1 VTVVADTSV
10 LSNFAGA
17 GQLDL
22 LRQLFGALYLPTEV
36 LEEIRDGL
44 QEGYRFY
51 EGLEEQVHPLAEDGW
66 LRLTGLRDEQELRA
80 FGAVPRSLHGG
91 EAACLAIALRRGW
104 VVLTD
109 DRAARGE
116 AERLG
121 LPVSG
126 TVGCLVLA
134 VERGLCSVEQANGW
148 LEAMIAVGYR
158 SPVTDLTTLVRGPGA
173 GRR

>member
-1 VTVVADTSV
+1 M
-10 LSNFAGA
+10 
-17 GQLDL
+17 
-22 LRQLFGALYLPTEV
+22 
-36 LEEIRDGL
+36 

-51 EGLEEQVHPLAEDGW
+51 EGLEEQVHPLADGW
-66 LRLTGLRDEQELRA
+66 LRLTGLRDEHELRA
-80 FGAVPRSLHGG
+80 FAAVPRSFGG
-91 EAACLAIALRRGW
+91 EAACLAIALRRRW

-109 DRAARGE
+109 DRGTREAA
-116 AERLG
+116 RLG

-148 LEAMIAVGYR
+148 LEAMIVVGYR

-173 GRR
+173 GRPQGGARRVSRAPRRERGHRP

>member
-1 VTVVADTSV
+1 VSVVADTTV

-22 LRQLFGALYLPTEV
+22 LRRLFGELYLPTEV
-36 LEEIRDGL
+36 LGEIRAGL
-44 QEGYRFY
+44 EEGYRFY
-51 EGLEEQVHPLAEDGW
+51 EGLEALVHPLAEDGW
-66 LRLTGLRDEQELRA
+66 LRLTGLRDEQEVRA

-104 VVLTD
+104 VLLTD

-116 AERLG
+116 AARLG
-121 LPVSG
+121 LRVSG
-126 TVGCLVLA
+126 TIGCLVLA

-158 SPVTDLTTLVRGPGA
+158 SPVTDLASLVRRPEA
-173 GRR
+173 GGR

>member
-1 VTVVADTSV
+1 LVNAFLPALKDGAFCGV
-10 LSNFAGA
+10 LG
-17 GQLDL
+17 D
-22 LRQLFGALYLPTEV
+22 LYLPTEV
-36 LEEIRDGL
+36 LEEIRAGL

-51 EGLEEQVHPLAEDGW
+51 EGFEEQVHPLSEDAW
-66 LRLTGLRDEQELRA
+66 LRLTGLSDEQELRA
-80 FGAVPRSLHGG
+80 FGAVPQSLHGG

-116 AERLG
+116 AVRLG

-126 TVGCLVLA
+126 TFGCLVLA
-134 VERGLCSVEQANGW
+134 VERSLCSVEQANDW

-158 SPVTDLTTLVRGPGA
+158 SPVTGLTTFVRGPEA